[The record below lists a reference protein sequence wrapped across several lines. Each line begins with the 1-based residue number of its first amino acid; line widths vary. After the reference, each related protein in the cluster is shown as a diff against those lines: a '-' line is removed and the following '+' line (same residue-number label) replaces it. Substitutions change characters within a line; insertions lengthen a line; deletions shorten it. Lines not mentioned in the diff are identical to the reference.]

1 MFAAVSP
8 GGEVE
13 HSLDANPNPYP
24 NPNTNPN
31 PNPNP
36 NQVEHSLDG
45 RRIAFES
52 AAGTFLERSWG
63 YVASW
68 YLLAR
73 DA

>member
-1 MFAAVSP
+1 VFAAVSP
-8 GGEVE
+8 GGE
-13 HSLDANPNPYP
+13 
-24 NPNTNPN
+24 
-31 PNPNP
+31 
-36 NQVEHSLDG
+36 VEHSLDG